1 MTSPAGVHAL
11 VRRTHEDRVL
21 HVLREHGALTRAELA
36 DRIGLS
42 RTTLSEI
49 TASLLSRG
57 LIAVDRSAAPIAG
70 RGRPAQTL
78 RLDPVA
84 GLYLGVDFRHRAV
97 QVVIANAAREI
108 IASDGLAYSDPAEA
122 SDQRPDWVQR
132 SRVAF
137 DLIDRMATAGGVH
150 LRGVLG
156 IAVGLPG
163 PFPPRIP
170 RPHDAP
176 IAEARRE
183 LADTVRSEFAQRFGI
198 DVVLDNN
205 TRLAALA
212 EAAWR
217 PSEAVADLLYVR
229 LSDGVGGGLVV
240 DGRLVAGSTGFAGE
254 LGHLRVA
261 GADGECRCG
270 KRGCLETVAS
280 IHAVLVACAQAG
292 VAVESLDEVES
303 AAAKGDP
310 SVLAVLRAVGSA
322 VGQVLGSLAVALN
335 PREIVI
341 GGEVALASD
350 VLIDQIVETVTYE
363 LLPVGRYGPRIRRTS
378 LRHEAGAI
386 GGIIALLRRTP
397 VLAGYPTLTDPAL
410 PEGRTPREKMNAPL
424 APTGGSR

>member
-1 MTSPAGVHAL
+1 MTQPAGVQAL

-36 DRIGLS
+36 GLIGLS

-57 LIAVDRSAAPIAG
+57 LIAVDRSSASVAG

-84 GLYLGVDFRHRAV
+84 GLYVGVDFRHRAV
-97 QVVIANAAREI
+97 HVVIANAAREI
-108 IASDGLAYSDPAEA
+108 IASDGVAYGEA
-122 SDQRPDWVQR
+122 DEAPGQRPDWIRR

-137 DLIDRMATAGGVH
+137 DLIDRMAAANGVH

-156 IAVGLPG
+156 VAVGLPG
-163 PFPPRIP
+163 PFPPRIARP
-170 RPHDAP
+170 RDAP
-176 IAEARRE
+176 IVEARRE
-183 LADTVRSEFAQRFGI
+183 LAATVRAEFANRFGI
-198 DVVLDNN
+198 EVVLDNN

-254 LGHLRVA
+254 LGHLPVA
-261 GADGECRCG
+261 GANGECRCG

-280 IHAVLVACAQAG
+280 IHAVLHACAAAG
-292 VAVESLDEVES
+292 IRAGSLDEVEV

-310 SVLAVLRAVGSA
+310 RVLAVLRTVGSA

-341 GGEVALASD
+341 GGEVAMASN

-363 LLPVGRYGPRIRRTS
+363 LLPVGRYGPLIRRTS

-397 VLAGYPTLTDPAL
+397 VLAGYPSLTDPA
-410 PEGRTPREKMNAPL
+410 PTEGRPLKEPMKTPSAQ
-424 APTGGSR
+424 TGGSR

>member
-1 MTSPAGVHAL
+1 MTQPAGVQAL

-21 HVLREHGALTRAELA
+21 HVLREHGALTRAELSVL
-36 DRIGLS
+36 IGLS

-57 LIAVDRSAAPIAG
+57 LIAVDRNPASAVG

-97 QVVIANAAREI
+97 HVVIANAAREI
-108 IASDGLAYSDPAEA
+108 IASDGVAYGEPPEA
-122 SDQRPDWVQR
+122 ADQRPDWVRR

-137 DLIDRMATAGGVH
+137 DLIDRMAATNGVH
-150 LRGVLG
+150 MRGVLG
-156 IAVGLPG
+156 VAVGLPG

-183 LADTVRSEFAQRFGI
+183 LAATVRAEFAQRFGI

-217 PSEAVADLLYVR
+217 PSESVADLLYVR

-254 LGHLRVA
+254 LGHLPVA

-280 IHAVLVACAQAG
+280 IHAVLHACAEAG
-292 VAVESLDEVES
+292 VRVESLDEVEV
-303 AAAKGDP
+303 AAHKGDP
-310 SVLAVLRAVGSA
+310 RVLAVLRAVGSA

-341 GGEVALASD
+341 GGEVAMASN

-363 LLPVGRYGPRIRRTS
+363 LLPVGRYGPCIRRTS

-386 GGIIALLRRTP
+386 GGIVALLRRTP
-397 VLAGYPTLTDPAL
+397 VLAGYPSLTDPA
-410 PEGRTPREKMNAPL
+410 PTEGRPPKEPMNTPSAQ
-424 APTGGSR
+424 TGGPR

>member
-1 MTSPAGVHAL
+1 MTQPAGVQAL

-36 DRIGLS
+36 ERIGLS

-57 LIAVDRSAAPIAG
+57 LIAVDTGSATSVG
-70 RGRPAQTL
+70 RGRPAQAL
-78 RLDPVA
+78 RLDPAA
-84 GLYLGVDFRHRAV
+84 GLYIGVDFRHRGV
-97 QVVIANAAREI
+97 HVVIANAAREI
-108 IASDGLAYSDPAEA
+108 IASDGAVYSSPTEA
-122 SDQRPDWVQR
+122 SDQQPDWVQR
-132 SRVAF
+132 SQVAF
-137 DLIDRMATAGGVH
+137 DLIDTMATVDGVH

-183 LADTVRSEFAQRFGI
+183 LAETVRAEFARRFGI

-217 PSEAVADLLYVR
+217 PSDAVADLLYVR

-254 LGHLRVA
+254 LGHLPVA
-261 GADGECRCG
+261 GASGECRCG
-270 KRGCLETVAS
+270 KLGCLETVAS
-280 IHAVLVACAQAG
+280 IHAVLHACAEAG
-292 VAVESLDEVES
+292 VRVESLEEVAT

-310 SVLAVLRAVGSA
+310 RVLAVLRVVGSA

-397 VLAGYPTLTDPAL
+397 VLAGYPSLTDPAL
-410 PEGRTPREKMNAPL
+410 SEGRPRKEPMNTPS